1 MIRRRSLLVEQHRL
15 TEREEKSFQLL
26 ELLRQRGPLTRTEL
40 SQGTGFNIV
49 TVSNYINQFIKQSL
63 VLERGFDISTG
74 GRKPI
79 LVELNAKSGF
89 ALGID
94 VGQVDAQNAQTV
106 LVITDLRGQIVHR
119 VIRPHTLESMDHLLQ
134 GLGEMIRDFLKGSPV
149 DSKKIQ
155 GIGVGLPGVMDE
167 RAGTV
172 RDRSRSG
179 IRTNYIA
186 IRDQLEAELR
196 LPVLM
201 GSDSTL
207 AGYGELRLGLDRP
220 AQNLIYL
227 YSDVGASLIVN
238 GHIYWGAG
246 GSAGELGV
254 FVPSD
259 EDYLAWIKSPSFVLS
274 NVWDLGLATQAK
286 KLIQEGH
293 TTTIQEL
300 AQGELETINL
310 RTVLQAAH
318 SHDQLA
324 RELVEHAA
332 MQLGIRI
339 AYLVNLLNPEVVV
352 IGGGIEA
359 AGSLLLEPVWRS
371 VKKYAYEEP
380 ASLVDVLPAQLGE
393 NAVALGAA
401 CWIIREIFLQA

>member
-1 MIRRRSLLVEQHRL
+1 MLRRRSLLDQHRF
-15 TEREEKSFQLL
+15 TEREEKSFQIL

-63 VLERGFDISTG
+63 VLERGFDVSTG

-79 LVELNAKSGF
+79 LVELSAKAGF
-89 ALGID
+89 TVGID
-94 VGQVDAQNAQTV
+94 VGQVGVAHAQTV

-119 VIRPHTLESMDHLLQ
+119 MVKPQTLDSMDRILQSLRDMIQELL
-134 GLGEMIRDFLKGSPV
+134 KSSPV
-149 DSKKIQ
+149 ETKKIQ
-155 GIGVGLPGVMDE
+155 GIGIGLPGIIDE

-172 RDRSRSG
+172 RDTSRSG
-179 IRTNYIA
+179 IRTNYVA
-186 IRDQLEAELR
+186 IRDQLETEFR

-201 GSDSTL
+201 ASDSTL

-227 YSDVGASLIVN
+227 YSDVGASLIIN
-238 GHIYWGAG
+238 GNIYWGSG

-254 FVPSD
+254 FVSSD
-259 EDYLAWIKSPSFVLS
+259 DDYLSWIRSPSFVLS
-274 NVWDLGLATQAK
+274 NVWDLGVASQAK

-300 AQGELETINL
+300 VTGGLDAIDLQ
-310 RTVLQAAH
+310 TVLQAAQTG
-318 SHDQLA
+318 DQLA
-324 RELVEHAA
+324 RELIEHAA

-352 IGGGIEA
+352 IGGGIEQ

-380 ASLVDVLPAQLGE
+380 ASLVDVLPAQLGD

-401 CWIIREIFLQA
+401 CWVIREVFIQA